1 MAATQRR
8 IRYEVDGTAARAY
21 AVPERQ
27 QCPPYTRGNQPA
39 REQWVEEEKVRRRV
53 EELEER
59 NLERERRMHW
69 KVAPLSAAP
78 AVDRFAMV
86 VLTVS
91 IILTFA
97 VAVSYLQMLASI
109 SNQNKE
115 IARLES
121 KTEALMTSNDILER
135 RISDSIDLA
144 EIQTIAMEE
153 LGMVY
158 PYQDQLITYDTG
170 SRGYVRQYGELL
182 GNEEQTTT
190 EILMG
195 MILSL
200 GENGVTLNAK
210 E

>member
-27 QCPPYTRGNQPA
+27 TRPQYTRGDQAA
-39 REQWVEEEKVRRRV
+39 REQWAAEEKSRRRA

-69 KVAPLSAAP
+69 KVAPMSAAP

-86 VLTVS
+86 VLTLS

-115 IARLES
+115 ITRLENNT
-121 KTEALMTSNDILER
+121 KALMTSNDILER

-144 EIQTIAMEE
+144 EIQTVAMEE

-158 PYQDQLITYDTG
+158 PYQDQLITYNTG

-182 GNEEQTTT
+182 GNEKQTTT

-195 MILSL
+195 MIMSL
-200 GENGVTLNAK
+200 GENGVTMNVN